1 MGVIRLRIFMETK
14 ACPEC
19 TKRISRSWYVF
30 SGLNESYRCTH
41 CSALIKWND
50 NAYFFRISQI
60 ILFVILFYSFLT
72 LSGITGV
79 GFLLAIAL
87 TEVLSNLIPSK
98 WFVSLVNK

>member
-1 MGVIRLRIFMETK
+1 MEIK

-30 SGLNESYRCTH
+30 SGLNESYSCIH

-60 ILFVILFYSFLT
+60 VLFVILFYSFFT
-72 LSGITGV
+72 LSKIIGV
-79 GFLLAIAL
+79 GFLLALSL
-87 TEVLSNLIPSK
+87 TEVILNFIPSK
-98 WFVSLVNK
+98 WLVKLGDK